1 MLLIVCE
8 SVCLN
13 GGTLRGNC
21 SCECQPDFTG
31 MDCETKIDD
40 CLGSPCQ
47 NNGTCIDGILNYTCD
62 CTEDFGGRDC
72 ENYIGRCRENYMT
85 GKHL

>member
-1 MLLIVCE
+1 MCQ
-8 SVCLN
+8 N

-21 SCECQPDFTG
+21 SCDCQPDFTG

-47 NNGTCIDGILNYTCD
+47 NDGTCIDGILNYTCD
-62 CTEDFGGRDC
+62 CTEDFGGRNC
-72 ENYIGRCRENYMT
+72 ENYIGGCPENYMT
-85 GKHL
+85 GKRL